1 MPARKIHD
9 SSVGP
14 SLTIPVCCDR
24 TALWKGTLPDRKPL
38 TSTAPSHVTC
48 LRCLR
53 TLARLTRARG
63 APQAGAGGMTAEG
76 GGEAHRCHKL
86 SDMGMV

>member
-9 SSVGP
+9 ASVGP

-24 TALWKGTLPDRKPL
+24 TRLLEGDAARPEAPGQHGPQPRDVPALPAHHSAAHP
-38 TSTAPSHVTC
+38 
-48 LRCLR
+48 
-53 TLARLTRARG
+53 RG

-76 GGEAHRCHKL
+76 RGASRAWQR
-86 SDMGMV
+86 SQRM